1 MTGRKPGYVYQT
13 QNGLWRYSGFYT
25 CTSTPAAHSASCFCK
40 QEAVEQAGMQI
51 ISFLPFTFSYL
62 IFFPLT
68 FMQGLAVLNISSA

>member
-62 IFFPLT
+62 IFFPFT

>member
-1 MTGRKPGYVYQT
+1 MSVRHRMDFGGIQD
-13 QNGLWRYSGFYT
+13 
-25 CTSTPAAHSASCFCK
+25 TSTPAAHSASCFCK

>member
-1 MTGRKPGYVYQT
+1 MSVRHRMDFGGIQD
-13 QNGLWRYSGFYT
+13 FT